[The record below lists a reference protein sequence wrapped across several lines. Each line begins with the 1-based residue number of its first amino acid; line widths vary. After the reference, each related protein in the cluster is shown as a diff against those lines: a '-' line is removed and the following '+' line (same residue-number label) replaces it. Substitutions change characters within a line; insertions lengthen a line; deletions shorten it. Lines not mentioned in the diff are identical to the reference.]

1 MTKPPSRASVPF
13 SEPADQLGCVVPD
26 LAAAISEWVAK
37 GVGPFLTLP
46 GVTLDCFYR
55 GRKSKPKIGS
65 HSASRATSRSSSS
78 SP

>member
-1 MTKPPSRASVPF
+1 MTRASVPF

-46 GVTLDCFYR
+46 GVTLECSYQ
-55 GRKSKPKIGS
+55 GRKSKPKIEVAFS
-65 HSASRATSRSSSS
+65 QQADLRSSSS